1 MDLKLSES
9 GETFDKGLF
18 TKELEEALLRGEV
31 DVAVHALKDLATEL
45 PSGLELIAVLPR
57 HDPVDVLVSK
67 TGGGLNGSPQAA
79 RSDARV
85 GSVKAFK
92 NTTFMFFGN
101 LRSSISHPKK
111 HERTGLRH

>member
-31 DVAVHALKDLATEL
+31 DVAVHALKDLPTEL

-57 HDPVDVLVSK
+57 HESCQPRPKPGPV
-67 TGGGLNGSPQAA
+67 
-79 RSDARV
+79 
-85 GSVKAFK
+85 
-92 NTTFMFFGN
+92 
-101 LRSSISHPKK
+101 
-111 HERTGLRH
+111 